1 MIPRVATVLSA
12 REWESDLV
20 ALARDTASVRLVL
33 RAYQPDDIESQAQNI
48 DVVVAGAETSWVTPA
63 QVASWRRAGLLVV
76 GVYPSEDR
84 PALELL
90 EAGGAHE
97 TISDDVPVSSIL
109 QLLRLLPS
117 VGERVSEDAEG
128 HIVAVVGARGAP
140 GRTEIA
146 LALAWNWAAQ
156 TRTLLLDLDLE
167 APSLAI
173 RVGRPPRP
181 DIADVADGVRSS
193 GELAEGDVQRFGP
206 ISLVVGSHRPGEP
219 PLRSTLVEDV
229 VEAAAATY
237 ATVVV
242 DTGPAQEDDR
252 ILKRSDHAVL
262 VAEGSA
268 TGLVRA
274 SRLVANWAGPP
285 PVLLLNRVPRGKVE
299 DVVVAARRWTGLEP
313 SLLIPDR
320 RRIREAAASAAPPD
334 WSLRKSLA
342 PLGVGV

>member
-12 REWESDLV
+12 REWESELV

-33 RAYQPDDIESQAQNI
+33 RAYQPDDIESQANNI

-76 GVYPSEDR
+76 GVYPSGDR
-84 PALELL
+84 PAAELL
-90 EAGGAHE
+90 ESGGAHE

-181 DIADVADGVRSS
+181 DVADVADGVRSS
-193 GELAEGDVQRFGP
+193 GVLAEDDVQRFGP

-219 PLRSTLVEDV
+219 LLRSTLVEDV
-229 VEAAAATY
+229 VEAAVATY

-313 SLLIPDR
+313 SVFIADR

-334 WSLRKSLA
+334 WSLRKALA
-342 PLGVGV
+342 PLGVGT